1 MALKALKRPSSEL
14 GLSKFKGQN
23 PQRKRLRRATEN
35 KYNGVSEKI
44 HMACQYCG
52 GGRPDAQGGCLN
64 CEGASTASNK
74 TRPRA
79 MLHPHRSSSYLA
91 KPQYNV
97 VRADDLG
104 KTMLEINT
112 RRQLVI
118 ESLTAAEIPEVLASG
133 IADILVEAGFK
144 QLAASTDQGDIAA
157 LYLVTPFK
165 SSRTNT
171 PGFMRFSPIVETLPA
186 LVLRYDQRI
195 GLPEQQRLHEKHAYA
210 RLAAENHPADVLM
223 LTPHDRVA

>member
-1 MALKALKRPSSEL
+1 
-14 GLSKFKGQN
+14 
-23 PQRKRLRRATEN
+23 
-35 KYNGVSEKI
+35 
-44 HMACQYCG
+44 
-52 GGRPDAQGGCLN
+52 
-64 CEGASTASNK
+64 
-74 TRPRA
+74 

-157 LYLVTPFK
+157 LYLEVISNEHP
-165 SSRTNT
+165 R
-171 PGFMRFSPIVETLPA
+171 IYA
-186 LVLRYDQRI
+186 LF
-195 GLPEQQRLHEKHAYA
+195 
-210 RLAAENHPADVLM
+210 
-223 LTPHDRVA
+223 PHC